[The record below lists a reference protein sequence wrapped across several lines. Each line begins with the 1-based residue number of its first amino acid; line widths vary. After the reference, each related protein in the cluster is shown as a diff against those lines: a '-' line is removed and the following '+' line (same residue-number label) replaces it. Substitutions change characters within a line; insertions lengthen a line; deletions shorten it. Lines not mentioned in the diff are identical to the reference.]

1 MADRT
6 LTINHAGGDSETY
19 TLKTEDVLGVRVMSV
34 DGQEVTVDR
43 TAPDAIRGVM
53 VDDDYSIVY
62 DLQGDAV
69 KTLYVDGS
77 AITIDRSDERS
88 EVLPYDFA
96 TYGTPEYAYSAF
108 HDFTGTGMNIVQF
121 ERDGDNTR
129 SDFTETE
136 IKDGTAVAWASAGG
150 GNGNARLRTLYNQGS
165 ASGANVWRNSTSQT
179 PKIIENGV
187 LLPHAEFD
195 GVNDFLQSSSGV
207 APMTGDFTLVSV
219 VATRDDTS
227 PNPAVSVVNTGSVNN
242 RITHELRDTVI
253 LAYNPDGTARTISP
267 TDVDIEQTYIT
278 SALAGSGRLD
288 VFLDGSSKASEDIT
302 GVTSNGLNRFDIGRS
317 RAGNQYGEINFKS
330 LIIYENRKS
339 DDEHA
344 KMIESVK
351 KTHDNTIYLL
361 LEMGQSNSVTLAAP
375 AVIEPYPEQDSEVMI
390 KMSAGTDSGNNDGSI
405 NEANQ
410 TTNGAFELS
419 SDYPNAYG
427 AERAFARRIQGLLE
441 RKVAIVKFSRN
452 GRNIARWNNT
462 GNGNYKDFW
471 PSYLSSAKA
480 SLEAQG
486 YTVKTIFHWNQ
497 GHADC
502 QWGRG
507 ASYQTNLETLIADVR
522 STVSEPDM
530 PVIIGRTYADVN
542 HVELP
547 NSNETDYNNVR
558 AAQEAVG
565 GQANCC
571 WYNRDSMQFRD
582 EHTHFTKEEYQREG
596 SSLMW
601 DAYFSKFFSY

>member
-34 DGQEVTVDR
+34 DGQEVTVDH
-43 TAPDAIRGVM
+43 TAPDEIRGVM
-53 VDDDYSIVY
+53 VDDNYSIVY
-62 DLQGDAV
+62 DLQGEAV

-77 AITIDRSDERS
+77 AITIDRSDERG

-108 HDFTGTGMNIVQF
+108 YDFTGTGMHIVEF
-121 ERDGDNTR
+121 ERDGDNSR
-129 SDFTETE
+129 SDFTEE
-136 IKDGTAVAWASAGG
+136 ELRDGTATAWASTGS

-165 ASGANVWRNSTSQT
+165 ASGVNVWRNSTTQT

-195 GVNDFLQSSSGV
+195 GNDDYLASALGV
-207 APMTGDFTLVSV
+207 APMTGDFTMVSV
-219 VATRDDTS
+219 AATRDDVS
-227 PNPAVSVVNTGSVNN
+227 VNPVVSVVNTGSVNQ
-242 RITHELRDTVI
+242 RITHELRDAI
-253 LAYNPDGTARTISP
+253 LLSYNPDGINRSITANDI
-267 TDVDIEQTYIT
+267 DIEQTYIT
-278 SALAGSGRLD
+278 STLAGAGRLD
-288 VFLDGSSKASEDIT
+288 MFLDGSSKASEDIT
-302 GVTSNGLNRFDIGRS
+302 GVTVGGLNRFDIGRN
-317 RAGNQYGEINFKS
+317 RNGNSYGEINFQS

-344 KMIESVK
+344 KMIKSVE

-361 LEMGQSNSVTLAAP
+361 LEMGQSNSVATPAP
-375 AVIEPYPEQDSEVMI
+375 SVIEPYPEQDSEVMI

-405 NEANQ
+405 TESSQ
-410 TTNGAFELS
+410 TTNGAFGLS

-427 AERAFARRIQGLLE
+427 AERSFARRVQGLLG

-452 GRNIARWNNT
+452 GRNITRWNNT
-462 GNGNYKDFW
+462 GSGNYKDFW

-542 HVELP
+542 HVDLP

-565 GQANCC
+565 GQSNCC

-582 EHTHFTKEEYQREG
+582 EHTHFTREEYQREG
-596 SSLMW
+596 AELVW